1 MSEPVPLHVTQMVGF
16 VPPPLDPQPLTVWN
30 MQPATTEQSAP
41 VAAPASTEDSK

>member
-1 MSEPVPLHVTQMVGF
+1 MSETTLHVTQMTGY
-16 VPPPLDPQPLTVWN
+16 VPEPVEPPALTVWN